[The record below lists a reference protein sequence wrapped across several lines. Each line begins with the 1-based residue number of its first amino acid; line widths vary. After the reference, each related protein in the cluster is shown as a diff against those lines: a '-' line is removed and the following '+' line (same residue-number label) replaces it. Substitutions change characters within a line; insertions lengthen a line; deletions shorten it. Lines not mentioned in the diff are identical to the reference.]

1 MKRFRLI
8 VDGDVTG
15 VRYRDYVQKT
25 ALKHKLHGSVE
36 NMKDRTVEIIC
47 EGGDKNIHNFIEEL
61 KDAEGEG
68 RWHIEGYPNA
78 EVNKVQAIEEKSTGK
93 FTTFE
98 IKHGSME
105 EELGDQMGASYNI
118 LLDYASSIRK
128 IDEKYGVISVNMEA
142 SAKAITLLSGTLT
155 KLNTTLEDDRK
166 AMKSDREM
174 MKNLAE
180 KIEKSIAALSSRK

>member
-1 MKRFRLI
+1 MRRFRLI
-8 VDGDVTG
+8 VDGNITG

-25 ALKHKLHGSVE
+25 ALKHKLKGSVE
-36 NMKDRTVEIIC
+36 NMKDRTVEILC
-47 EGGDKNIHNFIEEL
+47 EGRDKDIHNFIKKL
-61 KDAEGEG
+61 KNAEGKEK
-68 RWHIEGYPNA
+68 WHIEGYPNA
-78 EVNKVQAIEEKSTGK
+78 EVDKVQVIEEKPTDK

-128 IDEKYGVISVNMEA
+128 IDEKYGVISVNMDM
-142 SAKAITLLSGTLT
+142 SAKAINPLS
-155 KLNTTLEDDRK
+155 KTLEKLTATLEEDRK

-174 MKNLAE
+174 MKKLAT
-180 KIEKSIAALSSRK
+180 KMEKSIVVLSSRR